1 MTKKTLYLMLLLC
14 MLTGITYGQGVNFVW
29 AQSIG
34 SGGIL
39 DGQDIAT
46 DDDGN
51 VYTVG
56 TIVGGADFDTG
67 PGTYNLYSNPRRL
80 FVSKINS
87 SGYFEW
93 AKLVDG
99 ATVPMWSK
107 GYHVDVDGAGN
118 VYVTGGY
125 DATGDF
131 DPGPAVFN
139 LTAGGGLINMF
150 ILKLDSDG
158 DFIWAKSFDG
168 SYLSHCHQHVVDDAG
183 NMYLTGEFAGTV
195 DFDPGPGVQNLTHT
209 SSIFDGFVLK
219 LDANGDFVWVQPIG
233 GGTSWSTWANAITVD
248 DQGNVYTTGVFDG
261 TMDFDPGPGVSN
273 LSSYGSD
280 DVFIQKLDA
289 NGDFVW
295 AKSVGGADL
304 DDALSITLDA
314 SNNVLVSGSFLSV
327 ADFDPGPNNFNIF
340 ATLGDGGFVLKLD
353 NNGDFVWAKG
363 ILSTGGTTN
372 LSHDILVDTLN
383 NIFTLGTYTGSYD
396 FDPGTG
402 LHELNSAG
410 GTDSYVLKLDSTG
423 SFAWAGSIG
432 GPSNFEGSLGGTIDR
447 QGNIISTGRYDGT
460 VDFDPGPGVFS
471 HMSINV
477 DLFILKL
484 SACETSVGIAES
496 NTVQQAIAYPNPTS
510 GVVTL
515 DLEDIKDATIKVLN
529 INGQVVYQQAQVN
542 GIHQFELVASPGVYT
557 IEVSTATIRKY
568 VKLVKQ

>member
-1 MTKKTLYLMLLLC
+1 MKKKAFYLLLLIC
-14 MLTGITYGQGVNFVW
+14 TLNGTTYGQGVNFVW

-39 DGQDIAT
+39 DGHDVAT

-56 TIVGGADFDTG
+56 TLVGGADFNTG
-67 PGTYNLYSNPRRL
+67 PGTYNLYSNPERM
-80 FVSKINS
+80 FVLKINS

-99 ATVPMWSK
+99 AKVTSWSK
-107 GYHVDVDGAGN
+107 YNIDVDSASN
-118 VYVTGGY
+118 VYISG
-125 DATGDF
+125 DFESSGDF

-139 LTAGGGLINMF
+139 LTASGYNDVF

-158 DFIWAKSFDG
+158 DFMWAKSLEGTSFT
-168 SYLSHCHQHVVDDAG
+168 YCNEHVVDDVG
-183 NMYLTGEFAGTV
+183 NVYLTGEFGGTV
-195 DFDPGPGVQNLTHT
+195 DFDPGSGAHTLTPAST
-209 SSIFDGFVLK
+209 IRDGFVLK
-219 LDANGDFVWVQPIG
+219 LGANGDFVWVQPIG
-233 GGTSWSTWANAITVD
+233 GGTSWSTWANAITID
-248 DQGNVYTTGVFDG
+248 NQGNLYTAGVFDG
-261 TMDFDPGPGVSN
+261 TLDFDPGPGVTN
-273 LSSYGSD
+273 LTSYGSD

-295 AKSVGGADL
+295 AKSVGGGDA
-304 DDALSITLDA
+304 DDALSIALDA
-314 SNNVLVSGSFLSV
+314 SNNVLVSGYFLSV
-327 ADFDPGPNNFNIF
+327 ADFDPGPNNFTLN

-402 LHELNSAG
+402 SHEFNSAG
-410 GTDSYVLKLDSTG
+410 GFDSYILKLDSTG
-423 SFAWAGSIG
+423 SFAWASSIG
-432 GPSNFEGSLGGTIDR
+432 GTSNLDRSSGGTIDR
-447 QGNIISTGRYDGT
+447 QGNIISTGRYEGT

-542 GIHQFELVASPGVYT
+542 GIHQFELVAAPGVYT
-557 IEVSTATIRKY
+557 IEITTADVRKY
-568 VKLVKQ
+568 VKLIKQ